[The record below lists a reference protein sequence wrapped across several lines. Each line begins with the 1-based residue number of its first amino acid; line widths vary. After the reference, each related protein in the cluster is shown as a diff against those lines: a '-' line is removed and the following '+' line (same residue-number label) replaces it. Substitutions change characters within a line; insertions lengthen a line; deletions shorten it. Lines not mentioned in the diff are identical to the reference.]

1 MREISPA
8 LNATADQFF
17 ATLPPPMQL
26 LVTDIRRQKA
36 TGSRSWPSATV
47 LDRSAML
54 TATQRLALL
63 DKVAELVD
71 ENLTGRG
78 DMCEQYAV
86 LLALALAHLGLPA
99 RAVCGEAVYFD
110 AQSRELWRWRHAWA
124 RAGDEVIDGNVDFLV
139 ENPVV
144 PQAVRIAPYWGPI
157 QTTPRDRKLREGTVR
172 LAPDSDVTNI
182 WWPDLKLWLD
192 GQFRTL

>member
-26 LVTDIRRQKA
+26 LVIEIRNQKA
-36 TGSRSWPSATV
+36 ARCRSWPSATL
-47 LDRSAML
+47 LDRSAL
-54 TATQRLALL
+54 LSATQRSALL

-86 LLALALAHLGLPA
+86 LLALALGHLGLPA

-110 AQSRELWRWRHAWA
+110 AHGRELWRWRHAWV
-124 RAGDEVIDGNVDFLV
+124 RAADEVIDGNVDSLL

-157 QTTPRDRKLREGTVR
+157 QTTPRDRKLRAGTVR
-172 LAPDSDVTNI
+172 LALDSDVTNI
-182 WWPDLKLWLD
+182 WWPNLKLWLD
-192 GQFRTL
+192 DQFRAL